1 MYQGLPDGPSA
12 ILFPFMRAALAL
24 LGFLVLASEARA
36 VARISDLRT
45 VLDGEQVLASF
56 TLSGGIDG
64 RLARRI
70 DSGLPTS
77 ITYEI
82 ELHKD
87 RKRWYDNRLDRS
99 TLEVMAVHDAVARTY
114 NVHFRLDGELIES
127 RTVRDREALVAAM
140 TRVERAPVFTLGSGT
155 PRGRL
160 LIKVR
165 AELGSRT
172 ILSFIPVS
180 ILTDWKASNK
190 FRYPGRSF

>member
-1 MYQGLPDGPSA
+1 
-12 ILFPFMRAALAL
+12 MRVALAL
-24 LGFLVLASEARA
+24 LGLLVLASQARAEAR
-36 VARISDLRT
+36 ITDLR
-45 VLDGEQVLASF
+45 VSLDGERVLASF
-56 TLSGGIDG
+56 NLTGGLDA

-77 ITYEI
+77 ILYEI

-87 RKRWYDNRLDRS
+87 RKRWYDNRLDNS

-114 NVHFRLDGELIES
+114 SVHLKLDGELIES
-127 RTVRDREALVAAM
+127 RTVRDREALEAAM
-140 TRVERAPVFTLGSGT
+140 TRIEGVPVFTLGGRT

-172 ILSFIPVS
+172 ILSFIPAA
-180 ILTDWKASNK
+180 IHTEWRDSNK
-190 FRYPGRSF
+190 FRYPGSR